1 MSELWE
7 TLTTGLIVSLLFIGV
22 SYFFWRRYD
31 KPTPLM
37 IERQE
42 EKARLREEQRT
53 WREVEAR
60 MRAENE
66 EAELKAA
73 YERRKAEE
81 RARAAV
87 PVSTEVNDAWKSLG
101 VSPLEKEAA
110 TTFTAEGEDANAAHR
125 ASDQSSLTDEA
136 TGGDEDVLNAAEL
149 VQVRQDA
156 GVQAG
161 VEEPDWE
168 LIEKLHEI
176 AEQDD
181 VEVPDVPEAPDLDAP
196 STGEPAPATVGE
208 ESALNAPSIVEA
220 ASAEKAQKAASHSAA
235 VGVASTGTSTPTEST
250 DVPVP
255 PAQTREDVV
264 TWDLAEG
271 EDLWDGTSWEEE

>member
-7 TLTTGLIVSLLFIGV
+7 TLTTGLIISLLFIGV

-87 PVSTEVNDAWKSLG
+87 PVSSEVNDAWKSLG
-101 VSPLEKEAA
+101 VSPLEKEAT
-110 TTFTAEGEDANAAHR
+110 TTFTAEGEDANAANR
-125 ASDQSSLTDEA
+125 ASDQSSLTDEV
-136 TGGDEDVLNAAEL
+136 TGGDDDVLNVAEL

-161 VEEPDWE
+161 AEEPDWE

-181 VEVPDVPEAPDLDAP
+181 VEVPDVPEAPDLDVVEADLGAQKDGEENTSVTPDLSAQALATPSTTSAP
-196 STGEPAPATVGE
+196 S
-208 ESALNAPSIVEA
+208 S
-220 ASAEKAQKAASHSAA
+220 
-235 VGVASTGTSTPTEST
+235 
-250 DVPVP
+250 
-255 PAQTREDVV
+255 DVV

-271 EDLWDGTSWEEE
+271 EDLWPEASSEEE

>member
-7 TLTTGLIVSLLFIGV
+7 TLTTGLIISLLFIGV

-87 PVSTEVNDAWKSLG
+87 PVSSEVNDAWKSLG
-101 VSPLEKEAA
+101 VSPLEKEAT
-110 TTFTAEGEDANAAHR
+110 TTFTAEGEDANAANR
-125 ASDQSSLTDEA
+125 ASDQSSLTDEV
-136 TGGDEDVLNAAEL
+136 TGGDDDVLNVAEL

-161 VEEPDWE
+161 AEEPDWE

-176 AEQDD
+176 AEQDH
-181 VEVPDVPEAPDLDAP
+181 VEVPDVPAAPDLDAH
-196 STGEPAPATVGE
+196 STGEPTPVTVGE
-208 ESALNAPSIVEA
+208 ESAPDA
-220 ASAEKAQKAASHSAA
+220 
-235 VGVASTGTSTPTEST
+235 
-250 DVPVP
+250 PVP

-271 EDLWDGTSWEEE
+271 EDLWGGTSWEEE